1 MQEKM
6 NHPLILFKKL
16 LVLSLLVST
25 TTMVSAQVWTQQ
37 TVPNLPATDLWGFS
51 YLGCSSS
58 LSPDGNIALVGAYD
72 RDVGSNSFQGS
83 AYLFSRSGTT
93 WTQQQIIIHN
103 NGAYHDE
110 FGTVVRLSAD
120 GKVAVI
126 SAAYQ
131 QIGFNISQG
140 AVYVF
145 TRASNTDLFV
155 QQQVLL
161 HSNGRRNY
169 NFGYSLEISPDGSM
183 ILASSGNYCCYFKR
197 TGNTWIEQQA
207 FTDTDRSAYGLGSG
221 IGLSA
226 DGNTVAIGAF
236 VGELVPGVKRGNVFI
251 YTRNNDV
258 WTKQTQLVLN
268 DTVRMENFGIKTA
281 ISADGNTVVAS
292 ATAIKWVGN
301 YTLPYGKIFVF
312 TRTGNTWQQTAAF
325 YASDPVDRDDYGGQ
339 LSISADGTTIIVGA
353 QYKKVGTTNYQGK
366 AYIYKRSGN
375 TWTEEASLLAQN
387 GGANERFGSS
397 VSLSAN
403 GDVALVGAE
412 DPYTKSKAYI
422 FVRNAGSI
430 PVELVLF
437 EGKSNNNTVY
447 LDWQTASEIRNDH
460 FDIERSSDAISFN
473 NIGTVKAFGKAA
485 NYNFVDQEAPNG
497 VNYYRL
503 KQVDTDG
510 KFTYSKVIAVK
521 INKKASKSVIYP
533 TYTEGSLFIKN
544 ETSEIKQVSVVNALG
559 HLVLQTQA
567 LDRLDLSPFPSGIYF
582 IQVSDTKGTTTEKI
596 IKH

>member
-161 HSNGRRNY
+161 HSMG
-169 NFGYSLEISPDGSM
+169 GEI
-183 ILASSGNYCCYFKR
+183 
-197 TGNTWIEQQA
+197 
-207 FTDTDRSAYGLGSG
+207 
-221 IGLSA
+221 
-226 DGNTVAIGAF
+226 
-236 VGELVPGVKRGNVFI
+236 
-251 YTRNNDV
+251 
-258 WTKQTQLVLN
+258 
-268 DTVRMENFGIKTA
+268 
-281 ISADGNTVVAS
+281 
-292 ATAIKWVGN
+292 
-301 YTLPYGKIFVF
+301 
-312 TRTGNTWQQTAAF
+312 
-325 YASDPVDRDDYGGQ
+325 
-339 LSISADGTTIIVGA
+339 TI
-353 QYKKVGTTNYQGK
+353 
-366 AYIYKRSGN
+366 
-375 TWTEEASLLAQN
+375 
-387 GGANERFGSS
+387 
-397 VSLSAN
+397 
-403 GDVALVGAE
+403 
-412 DPYTKSKAYI
+412 
-422 FVRNAGSI
+422 
-430 PVELVLF
+430 
-437 EGKSNNNTVY
+437 
-447 LDWQTASEIRNDH
+447 
-460 FDIERSSDAISFN
+460 
-473 NIGTVKAFGKAA
+473 
-485 NYNFVDQEAPNG
+485 
-497 VNYYRL
+497 
-503 KQVDTDG
+503 
-510 KFTYSKVIAVK
+510 
-521 INKKASKSVIYP
+521 SVIRSKY
-533 TYTEGSLFIKN
+533 LLMA
-544 ETSEIKQVSVVNALG
+544 V
-559 HLVLQTQA
+559 
-567 LDRLDLSPFPSGIYF
+567 
-582 IQVSDTKGTTTEKI
+582 
-596 IKH
+596 